1 MSKESE
7 KAIGA
12 DVQMMRVR
20 IVQSQAGGTD
30 WGQIMQG
37 LSGHFQDFGL
47 YPKRDRMS
55 LGIEVVAQQ
64 YQTCILRSLAVW
76 RKD

>member
-1 MSKESE
+1 M
-7 KAIGA
+7 
-12 DVQMMRVR
+12 QTMRVR
-20 IVQSQAGGTD
+20 MVQSQVGGTD

-37 LSGHFQDFGL
+37 FSGHFQDFGL
-47 YPKRDRMS
+47 DPKRDRMS

-64 YQTCILRSLAVW
+64 YQVCILRSLAVW